1 MVTPATGMVHT
12 SWSCRSMMRSLL
24 PPSTSPIC
32 AKTPLGV
39 TQLRA
44 PLGLCR
50 DRFSGKN
57 GLYPSVTQSRQMNQ
71 LCRGKETGLNGIKYS
86 IIQRHPP
93 TRMRFYFLLPLQKVP
108 LKINYYEYFEK
119 NRSVYLAPLF

>member
-1 MVTPATGMVHT
+1 MNTIKFPFSFYG
-12 SWSCRSMMRSLL
+12 R
-24 PPSTSPIC
+24 PI
-32 AKTPLGV
+32 
-39 TQLRA
+39 R
-44 PLGLCR
+44 R
-50 DRFSGKN
+50 DTAETN
-57 GLYPSVTQSRQMNQ
+57 ESVVSRK
-71 LCRGKETGLNGIKYS
+71 GNGIKYS